1 MKKLVT
7 MMAMASISMMAM
19 AQNELSS
26 GLNKADFDTSVR
38 AADDFYAY
46 ACGGWMKNNPLPAA
60 YSRYGSFDR
69 LQEDNDK
76 RINSILKELDELLM
90 QPENASDMVLV
101 TEYTQTKQALDEE
114 VERWEKLS
122 EELELI
128 QNQ

>member
-1 MKKLVT
+1 MINMKKLVT

-69 LQEDNDK
+69 L
-76 RINSILKELDELLM
+76 
-90 QPENASDMVLV
+90 
-101 TEYTQTKQALDEE
+101 
-114 VERWEKLS
+114 
-122 EELELI
+122 
-128 QNQ
+128 